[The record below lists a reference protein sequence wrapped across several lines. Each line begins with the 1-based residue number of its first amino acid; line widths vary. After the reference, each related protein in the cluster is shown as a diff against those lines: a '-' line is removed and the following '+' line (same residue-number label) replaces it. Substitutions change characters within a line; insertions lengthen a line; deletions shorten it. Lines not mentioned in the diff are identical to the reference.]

1 MAGLGLGLVQVWFML
16 SWVKFGL
23 SFDQARGGFA
33 GWGWV
38 EAEFGPSSKGHKHLI
53 LKQDSN
59 YSNSKK
65 VKKSENAIERPCQL
79 FCSYTKVFS
88 TMSVMTLPETT
99 FLLIYLI
106 NQQLL
111 GTIQGG
117 R

>member
-65 VKKSENAIERPCQL
+65 VKKIIRKC
-79 FCSYTKVFS
+79 Y
-88 TMSVMTLPETT
+88 
-99 FLLIYLI
+99 
-106 NQQLL
+106 
-111 GTIQGG
+111 
-117 R
+117 